1 MPPRPN
7 PLLNDRRL
15 PDFLSPLFSVKDPPS
30 KAEELAPFDIVLEKA
45 RELSGDN
52 HDDNMVAAAV
62 SRAQAHQI
70 AACFI
75 RTAREYAELSTEE
88 LARLLGVTAAY
99 LWDAQSFRSTRKVP
113 LDLLLRVAYACNKG
127 TLILSFEPK
136 INSVK
141 RQKAIRSFMARAK
154 GARRKKKN

>member
-7 PLLNDRRL
+7 PLFNDRRL
-15 PDFLSPLFSVKDPPS
+15 PDFLSPLFSVDDPPS
-30 KAEELAPFDIVLEKA
+30 KAEELAPFDIVLNKA
-45 RELSGDN
+45 RELSSN
-52 HDDNMVAAAV
+52 NYDDNMLTAAV

-75 RTAREYAELSTEE
+75 REAREFAGLSTEE
-88 LARLLGVTAAY
+88 LAQKLGVTAAY

-127 TLILSFEPK
+127 TLMLSFEPK
-136 INSVK
+136 VDSAK
-141 RQKAIRSFMARAK
+141 RNKAIRAFMARVK
-154 GARRKKKN
+154 CLGRKRK

>member
-1 MPPRPN
+1 
-7 PLLNDRRL
+7 LLNDRRL
-15 PDFLSPLFSVKDPPS
+15 PDFLTPLFSVADPPS

-52 HDDNMVAAAV
+52 HDDNMLTAAV

-75 RTAREYAELSTEE
+75 RAAREYAGLSTEE
-88 LARLLGVTAAY
+88 LACQLGVTAAY

-127 TLILSFEPK
+127 TLNLSFEPK
-136 INSVK
+136 ISPVK

-154 GARRKKKN
+154 GMRRRQKKS